1 MWAAKQVRLH
11 GMGGD
16 SSHVHGSSH
25 DEAGP
30 STSRPAVAPEPEGPH
45 QSDSET
51 TEIPMAE
58 APNPTQISM
67 MRRPKAF
74 LMTGSLVCLP
84 CRGKR

>member
-1 MWAAKQVRLH
+1 MCTEVATMKLVLLHHGLLLRLNLKAH
-11 GMGGD
+11 TKAT
-16 SSHVHGSSH
+16 VK
-25 DEAGP
+25 
-30 STSRPAVAPEPEGPH
+30 
-45 QSDSET
+45 T